1 MNRPVLFLL
10 LSLFWVLLTW
20 PADSPDSSYL
30 QDMGVG
36 LVVVALVTW
45 MMGRPIE
52 TRARR
57 WLEPKRY
64 VWMIVYLFVLAAYV
78 VKANLEVA
86 YRVFHPAMPI
96 RPGILKVKTRLQLP
110 AAQTVLGN
118 SITLTPGTLSV
129 DVRKD
134 GVLMVHWL
142 NIRTL
147 EEEEATR
154 QLIGRFEW
162 FVEKI
167 FE

>member
-1 MNRPVLFLL
+1 
-10 LSLFWVLLTW
+10 
-20 PADSPDSSYL
+20 
-30 QDMGVG
+30 
-36 LVVVALVTW
+36 
-45 MMGRPIE
+45 
-52 TRARR
+52 
-57 WLEPKRY
+57 
-64 VWMIVYLFVLAAYV
+64 MIVYLFVLSVYV

-129 DVRKD
+129 DVRED
-134 GVLMVHWL
+134 GVLMVHWI

-162 FVEKI
+162 FVERI